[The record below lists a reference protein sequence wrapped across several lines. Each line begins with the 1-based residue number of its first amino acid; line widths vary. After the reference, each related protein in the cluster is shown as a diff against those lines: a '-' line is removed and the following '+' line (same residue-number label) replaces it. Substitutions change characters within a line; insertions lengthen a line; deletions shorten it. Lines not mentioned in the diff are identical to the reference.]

1 MTKPQTTAMILAE
14 IELPS
19 NRKFGFFFT
28 FLFAVLAVY
37 FYVKNSWIEVYLFGA
52 LALIFLCLTV
62 VKANLLQPLNK
73 LWMNFG
79 LFLGKIFSPIIL
91 GFIFFGLFMPAAFFM
106 RLIGRD
112 ELQLKLCA
120 RGSYWKSRIEQI
132 QPSSFKRQF

>member
-1 MTKPQTTAMILAE
+1 MVLAE

-73 LWMNFG
+73 LWMNLG

-91 GFIFFGLFMPAAFFM
+91 GFIFFGLFTPAAFFM

-112 ELQLKLCA
+112 ELQLKLCSK
-120 RGSYWKSRIEQI
+120 GSYWKSRIEQI